1 MDHLQQEAEEGLLPN
16 RLLTA
21 SRAVAS
27 VATEVLEEAER
38 AAREVAA
45 CRAALAE
52 AQRAAVPDVAWTTGG
67 MYHHMLSGTH
77 RQQCFLH
84 MAWNVVN
91 PADLVDGKPIR
102 LATWEGKFVNY
113 LLAISGDTFN
123 PARQRAVL
131 LHCVGDEAY
140 RLYGTLPPGVKADG
154 ETDFDLALRQLREFY
169 TPRTNVI
176 VERFNFRQRGQ
187 HDSETTA
194 DFVSALR
201 GLARTCEFGAIT
213 DELIRDVV
221 VEKTVHPRLRE
232 RFLQDKDLTLEKV
245 LVMAEAFERSLREAA
260 AMAPPALQLGAV
272 AKVSTGPRRRT
283 TQPSLPS
290 PATQCTNCGRKDHQ
304 PRDKSC
310 PAKKVVCHQCGRKG
324 HFSAWCRSKEKP
336 PACKEL
342 QVLSCS
348 TSTSSKMTCTAS
360 VTASTGVQRDVLL
373 QVDTGASCSILSMDL
388 ARKLFKG
395 VPYES
400 STASLYGFAKTPL
413 SVKGTLPTVVRFNG
427 QEATTDFFL
436 VETPNQE
443 AIMGLNLINALG
455 ITLHPASNSIYSVE
469 AEAQPLPAIEHYEHR
484 IVLKPDDATDALPES
499 EIRAASEADPALSE
513 VREAIRTGWP
523 ASARECSPTLRPFF
537 DVRHELQLRDDNIIL
552 RGPDR
557 VVVPLA
563 LIDKYLQVAHRSH
576 EGIVRTK
583 QLLRNAGLHTR
594 VQTQQRRNER
604 NYNRRR
610 GVKVPTIQP
619 GDKVRV
625 RRPGHTPKNLSRF
638 GPTQTVV
645 RRLGKATFLLSDG
658 TRYNAS
664 HLALAPAA
672 SSAETSDGDSPAAGL
687 DPLPTVADQRETAHA
702 PRPVTPRREGL
713 PAVRGDPPG
722 SPAPDGRR
730 SATPAPVDSPRS
742 PRRSGNE
749 LPPSSFGR
757 RRFQPR
763 KLAT

>member
-1 MDHLQQEAEEGLLPN
+1 MPCDLWQAADSEA
-16 RLLTA
+16 
-21 SRAVAS
+21 S
-27 VATEVLEEAER
+27 
-38 AAREVAA
+38 
-45 CRAALAE
+45 
-52 AQRAAVPDVAWTTGG
+52 
-67 MYHHMLSGTH
+67 
-77 RQQCFLH
+77 
-84 MAWNVVN
+84 
-91 PADLVDGKPIR
+91 
-102 LATWEGKFVNY
+102 
-113 LLAISGDTFN
+113 SGDETQDSGV
-123 PARQRAVL
+123 PSHHARAVL

-140 RLYGTLPPGVKADG
+140 RLYETLPPGVKADG

-413 SVKGTLPTVVRFNG
+413 SVKGTLPTVVRFN
-427 QEATTDFFL
+427 
-436 VETPNQE
+436 
-443 AIMGLNLINALG
+443 
-455 ITLHPASNSIYSVE
+455 
-469 AEAQPLPAIEHYEHR
+469 
-484 IVLKPDDATDALPES
+484 DDATDALPES

-563 LIDKYLQVAHRSH
+563 LIDKYLQVAHRPH

-583 QLLRNAGLHTR
+583 QLLRSLAWWPGMMRATTDLIRDCSTCQAKDAVLSQGARPAPLQPVPLPDRAWSKLGIDVVGPIADAGLHTR